1 VGKSGIF
8 GTGFFMQFIFH
19 TTIETPVGFL
29 ELKSDN
35 ESLLAISF
43 VNQPQHSNNDI
54 PEILK
59 TAVRQLDEYFMGNR
73 KVFELKLNPEG
84 TPFQQKIW
92 DLVKHIPF
100 GKTVSYLDI
109 AKLSGSEK
117 NTRAVGLANGK
128 NPIPVIIPCHRVI
141 GTSGKLTG
149 YAGGMERKQWLLQH
163 ELKHEKPEGFLF

>member
-1 VGKSGIF
+1 MHS
-8 GTGFFMQFIFH
+8 IFH
-19 TTIETPVGFL
+19 TTIKTPVGFL
-29 ELKSDN
+29 ELKSDW
-35 ESLLAISF
+35 EALLSVSFISQF
-43 VNQPQHSNNDI
+43 NTNSAEQPDI
-54 PEILK
+54 LTEATK
-59 TAVRQLDEYFMGNR
+59 QLNEYFKG
-73 KVFELKLNPEG
+73 ELKNFNLNIKPEG

-92 DLVKHIPF
+92 ELVKNVPY

-128 NPIPVIIPCHRVI
+128 NPIPIIIPCHRVI

-163 ELKHEKPEGFLF
+163 ELIHEKPVGLLF